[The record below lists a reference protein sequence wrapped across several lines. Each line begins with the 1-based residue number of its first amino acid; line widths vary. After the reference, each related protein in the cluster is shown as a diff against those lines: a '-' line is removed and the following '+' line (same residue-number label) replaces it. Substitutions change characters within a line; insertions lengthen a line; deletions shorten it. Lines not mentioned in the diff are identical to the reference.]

1 MDINILTTFPSFTD
15 SIKDYSMI
23 KRGVEAGIVSINS
36 VDIRAFSNDPNQRT
50 DDYPYGG
57 GNGMLMCCQPIY
69 DALKSIENP
78 GTVIYMSP
86 HGKTINQEVLNELSK
101 LPAMTILCGH
111 YEGVDRRI
119 IDNYVNLELSV
130 GDYVLTGGEL
140 PAMMLIDGVSRLLP
154 GLLKSE
160 DSYTEESFY
169 QGLLEHPQYTRP
181 YDFNGFKVPDILL
194 SGNHKLVD
202 KYNLMESIKL
212 TKRLRPDLI
221 DELDADKFED
231 KEIRNFII
239 KMKEG
244 GYDERY

>member
-1 MDINILTTFPSFTD
+1 
-15 SIKDYSMI
+15 
-23 KRGVEAGIVSINS
+23 
-36 VDIRAFSNDPNQRT
+36 
-50 DDYPYGG
+50 
-57 GNGMLMCCQPIY
+57 
-69 DALKSIENP
+69 
-78 GTVIYMSP
+78 
-86 HGKTINQEVLNELSK
+86 
-101 LPAMTILCGH
+101 
-111 YEGVDRRI
+111 
-119 IDNYVNLELSV
+119 
-130 GDYVLTGGEL
+130 
-140 PAMMLIDGVSRLLP
+140 MMLIDGVSRLLP

-169 QGLLEHPQYTRP
+169 HGLLEHPQYTRP
-181 YDFNGFKVPDILL
+181 YDFNGFKVPDVLL

-221 DELDADKFED
+221 EELDADKFED